1 MANKKVSEGSEELAE
16 FEVARPKGRPK
27 VVEEEEELI
36 PEELGDDDELLP
48 EVSIELDAAPA
59 PVAGPVAVTAS
70 AEEPPVQTATPVF
83 DTEQSCTT
91 VGPTVVIRGKIRSDE
106 NLVVFGRIEAGVKST
121 KDVRLEATGLINS
134 DLHVRCV
141 WVAGI
146 VVGDIHATQLV
157 ELAPEARVIGDIYTS
172 RLIVKDGAKFRG
184 RVEMD
189 GLQALEAVRPPVQA
203 QAAAPKKTA
212 KSSPAVAEVIWSDV
226 EDLAPTPAHR
236 QAAVTPQSEPA
247 VERPAAGARAPAP
260 AQIAVTQRVRQ
271 PGAAPPPKAPEKP
284 AAPPPPAQAQAGDKP
299 PADGEKGIGSWFRR
313 Q

>member
-1 MANKKVSEGSEELAE
+1 MANKKVSESSG
-16 FEVARPKGRPK
+16 GRPK
-27 VVEEEEELI
+27 LGEEEEELI
-36 PEELGDDDELLP
+36 PEELGEDDEGLP
-48 EVSIELDAAPA
+48 EVSVSPVAEAAP
-59 PVAGPVAVTAS
+59 
-70 AEEPPVQTATPVF
+70 EPPVQTVTPVF

-106 NLVVFGRIEAGVKST
+106 NLVVFGRIEAGIKST
-121 KDVRLEATGLINS
+121 KDVRLEATGVVNS

-157 ELAPEARVIGDIYTS
+157 ELAPEARVVGDIYTS

-189 GLQALEAVRPPVQA
+189 GLAALEALRPPAQA
-203 QAAAPKKTA
+203 QAQPSKKTA

-236 QAAVTPQSEPA
+236 QAAVTPQSEPVA
-247 VERPAAGARAPAP
+247 DRAAANPRAAPAP

-271 PGAAPPPKAPEKP
+271 PTTGAPAHPTPPQKAPEKP
-284 AAPPPPAQAQAGDKP
+284 AAPTPPPAQGSDKAP
-299 PADGEKGIGSWFRR
+299 APGSADGEKGIGSWFRR